1 MAADPRE
8 TLRTLFTAAI
18 AAADPAKALPPHL
31 PSPPQGRTVVVGAGK
46 AAATMARAVEDH
58 YQGPLSGLVVTRYG
72 HRVPTRRI
80 EVVEASHPVPDEAG
94 RQGAERILD
103 LVSGLGA
110 DDLVLCLI
118 SGGGSALLTCP
129 ARGIKLADMQA
140 LTQALLKSGAT
151 ISEINVVRK
160 HLSRIAGGRLAAATR
175 ARILTLAVSD
185 VPGDDPSA
193 IASGPTAPDP
203 TTLRE
208 ARGVLA
214 KYSIVPPAPIS
225 AHLASAAA
233 ETPKPDDPLFD
244 RTEYRI
250 VASPKAS
257 LDAAAQLARHNGFT
271 PLILGDAIEGE
282 AREVGHVHATL
293 ARDIAAGR
301 GPLGPPAAI
310 LSGGETTVTVRG
322 RGRGGRNVEFLLGLV
337 VALDGAPGIYG
348 LAGDTDGIDG
358 TEANAGALAAP
369 DTLARARASGL
380 DPLAMLDD
388 NDAYTLFKTL
398 DDLVVTGPTLTNVN
412 DFRAVLVLAS
422 AAA

>member
-1 MAADPRE
+1 M
-8 TLRTLFTAAI
+8 
-18 AAADPAKALPPHL
+18 
-31 PSPPQGRTVVVGAGK
+31 
-46 AAATMARAVEDH
+46 
-58 YQGPLSGLVVTRYG
+58 
-72 HRVPTRRI
+72 
-80 EVVEASHPVPDEAG
+80 
-94 RQGAERILD
+94 
-103 LVSGLGA
+103 
-110 DDLVLCLI
+110 
-118 SGGGSALLTCP
+118 
-129 ARGIKLADMQA
+129 
-140 LTQALLKSGAT
+140 
-151 ISEINVVRK
+151 NVVRK

-193 IASGPTAPDP
+193 IASGPTVPDP

-214 KYSIVPPAPIS
+214 KYGIVPPAAIS

-257 LDAAAQLARHNGFT
+257 LNAAAQLARHAGFT

-282 AREVGHVHATL
+282 AREVGHVHATV

-301 GPLGPPAAI
+301 GPLRPPAAI

-337 VALDGAPGIYG
+337 VALDGAPSIYG

-380 DPLAMLDD
+380 DPLAMLED